1 MNLREY
7 ALVVRRRWWVIVL
20 TALVA
25 VASSLAVARSQAP
38 IYRSSVKL
46 EVTGRIDYSQV
57 MAIDKLLRQLAAR
70 ITTTPVAEAVSARL
84 GSGIGAEELLGKLRT
99 QALPDTMH
107 IQIDVDDADPVR
119 AERIAAAFASV
130 VQDRQAAAM
139 ADVPAQERVNLSV
152 LDRASPGRLSS
163 PQPRSLA
170 LAGGLLGLLVGM
182 ILLVALDY
190 ADETFRS
197 SSDLERSLELPII
210 GVVPA
215 EAGRANRPRRSG
227 ATAPPPQQ
235 STARIDG
242 VTARLTEPEKKGQA

>member
-7 ALVVRRRWWVIVL
+7 ALVVRRRWWLIVL

-25 VASSLAVARSQAP
+25 VATSLAVARSQAP
-38 IYRSSVKL
+38 LYRSSVKL

-70 ITTTPVAEAVSARL
+70 ITTTPVAEAVSTRL
-84 GSGIGAEELLGKLRT
+84 GSGIGADELLGKLHA
-99 QALPDTMH
+99 QAFPDTMH
-107 IQIDVDDADPVR
+107 IQIDVDDADPGR

-139 ADVPAQERVNLSV
+139 TDVPAQERVNLSV
-152 LDRASPGRLSS
+152 LDRPSPGRLSS
-163 PQPRSLA
+163 PQTRSLV

-182 ILLVALDY
+182 ILLVGLDY

-197 SSDLERSLELPII
+197 SSDVRRSLDLPII

-215 EAGRANRPRRSG
+215 EARRANRPPPS
-227 ATAPPPQQ
+227 ALAAPPPQY
-235 STARIDG
+235 SATRVDGATAH
-242 VTARLTEPEKKGQA
+242 LTEPGKKGQA